1 MGISRIP
8 VPAET
13 RAPTG
18 RTNAYVVGAGE
29 GLLVDP
35 AREIDRLR
43 QCVREVDPTHV
54 AVTHTHPDH
63 VGGLATFAADPSRT
77 VWARAGRVDRF
88 ERATGVS
95 PDRLF
100 REETEVGPAIA
111 LETPGHAPDH
121 VTFAVP
127 GGASCGPGEALLV
140 GDLAVA
146 DGSVLVGGPD
156 GDLRAY
162 LSSLRRLLHRQSAVC
177 LPGHGPPITDPTA
190 TLQRLLARRRA
201 RERRVLNAVR
211 QGARTPVE
219 IVDVAYDRDLGAAR
233 DMAEQAVRAHLDKL
247 AVEGRV
253 AWDGTRATPS

>member
-8 VPAET
+8 VPAQT

-18 RTNAYVVGAGE
+18 RTNAYVVDAGE

-35 AREIDRLR
+35 AGETDQLSQR
-43 QCVREVDPTHV
+43 VREVDPAHV

-63 VGGLATFAADPSRT
+63 VGGLTTFAADPSRT

-88 ERATGVS
+88 ERATGVA
-95 PDRLF
+95 PDRLL
-100 REETEVGPAIA
+100 REETTVGPAVV

-121 VTFAVP
+121 VSFVVP
-127 GGASCGPGEALLV
+127 EGASGTSGEALLV

-146 DGSVLVGGPD
+146 EGSVLVGGPD

-162 LSSLRRLLHRQSAVC
+162 LSSLRRLLHRRSAAC
-177 LPGHGPPITDPTA
+177 LPGHGPAITDPAA

-201 RERRVLNAVR
+201 RERRVLDAVG
-211 QGARTPVE
+211 QGARTPDW

-253 AWDGTRATPS
+253 AWDGTRATPR